1 MEHLIIDLKE
11 TLVIRK
17 KNELIRIKEFEI
29 ETDKDLLLIS
39 SGKVFELDSLIKALD
54 EMISYYN
61 KTKSLLK

>member
-17 KNELIRIKEFEI
+17 KNELIRIKEFEM

-54 EMISYYN
+54 EMINYYN
-61 KTKSLLK
+61 KTKSLQK